1 MEENKKLDWLQV
13 YRAIITIFVVW
24 GHIVLLGQQS
34 DIFNVTNRMIY
45 LFHMPAF
52 FAMSGFLFG
61 LKESTTEPAVIVK
74 KKLVSLG
81 IPYLFFSFFYLFVK
95 LFIQNV
101 VIVQKKVQMVDFL
114 RILFFPNISTS
125 IYWFLFVLI
134 LFFLIF
140 TVCRKNK
147 KIIYLISFI
156 SLLYFIMWKGECLNI
171 FNDCF
176 DSFVGYSFCF
186 SISMLCGQKYKHQ
199 EKISS
204 LKMVIFYVFVI
215 LFVLFAPLFVMNIK
229 EMFLLNG
236 LNLLVGLCSLLF
248 LIGGIC
254 FVGLITIVLLKNP
267 LLTKIFVYI
276 GNVSWFI
283 Y

>member
-101 VIVQKKVQMVDFL
+101 VIVQKK
-114 RILFFPNISTS
+114 
-125 IYWFLFVLI
+125 
-134 LFFLIF
+134 
-140 TVCRKNK
+140 
-147 KIIYLISFI
+147 
-156 SLLYFIMWKGECLNI
+156 
-171 FNDCF
+171 
-176 DSFVGYSFCF
+176 
-186 SISMLCGQKYKHQ
+186 
-199 EKISS
+199 SS
-204 LKMVIFYVFVI
+204 
-215 LFVLFAPLFVMNIK
+215 
-229 EMFLLNG
+229 NG
-236 LNLLVGLCSLLF
+236 
-248 LIGGIC
+248 
-254 FVGLITIVLLKNP
+254 
-267 LLTKIFVYI
+267 
-276 GNVSWFI
+276 
-283 Y
+283 